1 MHGLIVLLSGP
12 SGVGKNT
19 IIDELRLLNPELYD
33 YSISATTRQPR
44 GDEKEGVNYFFI
56 AKSLFLQWI
65 EDGNFLE
72 WAKYNNQYYGT
83 PLKPIIDNVSKG
95 KVMLTEIDVKGAMQV
110 MQTERKHFSIF
121 IMPPDKNAL
130 LNRLKTRATD
140 DSTTIEKR
148 LEIAEWEMQQADKF
162 DKTVINDDLNETI
175 KTIDNLILNRLK
187 TEDD

>member
-1 MHGLIVLLSGP
+1 
-12 SGVGKNT
+12 
-19 IIDELRLLNPELYD
+19 
-33 YSISATTRQPR
+33 
-44 GDEKEGVNYFFI
+44 
-56 AKSLFLQWI
+56 
-65 EDGNFLE
+65 
-72 WAKYNNQYYGT
+72 
-83 PLKPIIDNVSKG
+83 
-95 KVMLTEIDVKGAMQV
+95 MLTEIDVKGAMQV

-187 TEDD
+187 TEDN